1 MVLMLKPFDTGIRS
15 RLCRNISSQKKKF
28 GNTKKASEN
37 DIAQPWKSSKWL
49 FDLNICFT
57 EQSI

>member
-1 MVLMLKPFDTGIRS
+1 MLKPFDTGIRS

-57 EQSI
+57 EQSV